1 MSVEYVTRP
10 VLQEE
15 LKKFG
20 DQLEERV
27 EKKFDAK
34 LDQRFDAFEHKI
46 DVKLDQRFDAFE
58 KRIDAK
64 FEQRLDQRFE
74 AFEKKFDDKFATKD
88 DLDRF
93 ATKED
98 LERFATKKD
107 LEAFATKK
115 DLERFA
121 TKEELSAALATMASK
136 EDVQALHHHFD
147 VAVEQFRSEI
157 RLLADGFQS
166 VDKRTSKLRK
176 YTRTRLDQQDV
187 RIDRLDAKVY
197 LLNQRVGMNVGDE
210 AGETNLPPSTS

>member
-15 LKKFG
+15 LT
-20 DQLEERV
+20 
-27 EKKFDAK
+27 K
-34 LDQRFDAFEHKI
+34 L
-46 DVKLDQRFDAFE
+46 
-58 KRIDAK
+58 
-64 FEQRLDQRFE
+64 EQRLDE
-74 AFEKKFDDKFATKD
+74 KFATKV
-88 DLDRF
+88 
-93 ATKED
+93 D

-107 LEAFATKK
+107 LEDAVAK
-115 DLERFA
+115 
-121 TKEELSAALATMASK
+121 MASK

-166 VDKRTSKLRK
+166 VHKRTSKLRK

-197 LLNQRVGMNVGDE
+197 LLNQRVGMKVGDE
-210 AGETNLPPSTS
+210 AGETSLPPSTP